1 MTVKTVSFGKSSVI
15 NRIIQKKKQKNKKN
29 QDFFSICITENEK
42 IFLINMQ
49 SGEKNKFTFALG
61 VFCVQKK
68 IRTNYPDYFA
78 RIFFLVNAG

>member
-1 MTVKTVSFGKSSVI
+1 
-15 NRIIQKKKQKNKKN
+15 
-29 QDFFSICITENEK
+29 
-42 IFLINMQ
+42 MQ